1 MFPSLSSMLRHV
13 FETKFSNS
21 EKKSLQII
29 KLKIA
34 KIGKLSQV
42 ISLSAFLLTKSL
54 FIDHVTYDLWLNCLT
69 GKSKW
74 GGEMSHN
81 LNEERNF

>member
-21 EKKSLQII
+21 EKK
-29 KLKIA
+29 K
-34 KIGKLSQV
+34 
-42 ISLSAFLLTKSL
+42 SAFLLTKSL